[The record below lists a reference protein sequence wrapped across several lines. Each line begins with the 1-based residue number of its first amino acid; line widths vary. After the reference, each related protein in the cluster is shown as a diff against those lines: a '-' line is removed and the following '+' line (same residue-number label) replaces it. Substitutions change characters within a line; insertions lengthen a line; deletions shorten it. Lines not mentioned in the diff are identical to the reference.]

1 MDDFEHVKDTGR
13 INAAKSKLSERSPDY
28 FGEICVDVEDLT
40 NLTKTKAGWLVIPL
54 SGWKT
59 TSKAGNTYLSIKVKR
74 LVRDDTNQAVKP
86 ESKAR
91 PKESAESLND
101 DDIPF

>member
-1 MDDFEHVKDTGR
+1 MDDFEHAKDSGR
-13 INAAKSKLSERSPDY
+13 LNAAKSKLSERSPDY
-28 FGEICVDVEDLT
+28 FGEICIDAEDLT
-40 NLTKTKAGWLVIPL
+40 NLTKTKDGWLVIPL

-86 ESKAR
+86 AAKAQ
-91 PKESAESLND
+91 PKESVEPPKD